1 MSFELKEMKRQ
12 ELEVGRMYV
21 LGQELFV
28 GETKQLSVGI
38 VFLVLKK
45 TPTKFCNISSLD
57 ILHEGNV
64 STITLFDDTYVKAF
78 CVSS

>member
-1 MSFELKEMKRQ
+1 MSFEPKEMKRQ

-28 GETKQLSVGI
+28 RETKQLSAGI

-45 TPTKFCNISSLD
+45 TPTKFCNISTFD
-57 ILHEGNV
+57 ILHDRNV
-64 STITLFDDTYVKAF
+64 STIALFNDTYVKVF
-78 CVSS
+78 CVSA